1 MSNIDCSSLQR
12 VIPSEN
18 EQIAASTTR
27 SPSQMSLEI
36 DMQDSYQDENNS

>member
-1 MSNIDCSSLQR
+1 MAPLECSTVQR
-12 VIPSEN
+12 AVSTET
-18 EQIAASTTR
+18 EQIPASTTR